1 MDCGFGGA
9 NNGCNGA
16 GFESYL
22 SWLVAKKQ
30 NLASEAGYPYTS
42 GTSGTHGTCRSYKK
56 FNQGFTSS
64 SSTFSFFSI
73 IFIRRCPHHRG
84 TLDLEGRRNPPEE
97 AGGAARRRDRHRGG
111 PRRLH
116 ALQRRNL
123 PGLHQQEHQPR
134 RGGGGLRH
142 GEWCRLLAYQG
153 IRIYF
158 TFSLVFVI

>member
-64 SSTFSFFSI
+64 SSTF
-73 IFIRRCPHHRG
+73 
-84 TLDLEGRRNPPEE
+84 LDPIG
-97 AGGAARRRDRHRGG
+97 
-111 PRRLH
+111 
-116 ALQRRNL
+116 
-123 PGLHQQEHQPR
+123 
-134 RGGGGLRH
+134 
-142 GEWCRLLAYQG
+142 
-153 IRIYF
+153 
-158 TFSLVFVI
+158 SLVLSVLVKENKVLVVSS